1 MKIQKF
7 IIELFKKIQSHECKS
22 SRWQIAGA
30 FIAGMIMTA
39 ALAQFYISVD
49 VSLHRVIH
57 KTIVPAPSDAPY
69 FLKPD
74 VYPNANPVSPG
85 ERHTSELVYACSR
98 QEVIISG

>member
-7 IIELFKKIQSHECKS
+7 ITGLFKQIQSRECKS

-30 FIAGMIMTA
+30 FIAGMIVTA
-39 ALAQFYISVD
+39 ALAQFFISVD
-49 VSLHRVIH
+49 VSSHRVIH

-74 VYPNANPVSPG
+74 VHPDANHVSPG
-85 ERHTSELVYACSR
+85 ERHMSELVYACSR
-98 QEVIISG
+98 QEAIISG